1 MNSERTQ
8 KNWNRKKKWAKDKNR
23 VWDTNC
29 KQMNVN
35 SFEPFHIYGAPDAE
49 WHAER
54 NLENKVARML
64 QDQKLFVQTVT

>member
-1 MNSERTQ
+1 
-8 KNWNRKKKWAKDKNR
+8 
-23 VWDTNC
+23 
-29 KQMNVN
+29 MNVN